1 MHFRLA
7 SNPFGNT
14 FSLFCSPRVY
24 SALLG
29 NVYPTFRLP
38 RVLLNTLGRHFSPF
52 LLPKDHSASVR
63 RLASHFW
70 GSISNAVIGTMSSA
84 YAPY

>member
-29 NVYPTFRLP
+29 NVSPTFRLP
-38 RVLLNTLGRHFSPF
+38 RVLLNTLGRHFFPF